1 MKTLT
6 DTWAVTLPKDVQFEG
21 AIFSLDCWLGVFS
34 AEHATVTLERR
45 PGDGWLTVNA
55 TLFARAA
62 DNRCDTLRL
71 KLARRR
77 KAFFV
82 RHVVR
87 PPDESDEDFKWRLRI
102 AVANEPGAT
111 LIETATAES
120 DGTTLYLLLF
130 RRPLTRWELSKRKSV
145 KNL

>member
-1 MKTLT
+1 MRTLT
-6 DTWAVTLPKDVQFEG
+6 DTWAVNLPKDVQFEG
-21 AIFSLDCWLGVFS
+21 ATHSLNCWLGIFS
-34 AEHATVTLERR
+34 AEHAAVALERR
-45 PGDGWLTVNA
+45 PDDGRLTVSA

-62 DNRCDTLRL
+62 DSRRDVLRL

-82 RHVVR
+82 RRMSRLH
-87 PPDESDEDFKWRLRI
+87 DENDGDFERRWRTV
-102 AVANEPGAT
+102 VANEPGASLT
-111 LIETATAES
+111 GTATAES
-120 DGTTLYLLLF
+120 DGETLYLLLF